1 MNLYLRLVLCL
12 LFTAVLVSAAI
23 LPAPLFRD
31 GVVLQ
36 RDKPLPVWGT
46 AEPGERVEVHFRSQ
60 TATAVAGADGRWQ
73 VTLQAESASAEPAE
87 LVMTARNTVV
97 VHDVLV
103 GDVWLCSGQSNM
115 EWKVAASADAERE
128 IAAAIDPLIRH
139 FKVPRT
145 PASTPQTDCGGQW
158 ESAAPDTVGEF
169 TAVGY
174 YFAREWR
181 KRTGVPV
188 GLVNSTWGGT
198 QIESWIGDAA
208 LRTDPSHEAV
218 AARWQQWLD
227 GHPAR
232 VERHQVALQ
241 KWRDEQAVAEKEGKP
256 FTRREPAV
264 PEGAGSRR
272 EPASL
277 YNGMI
282 HPLQPF
288 ALRGVL
294 WYQGEANGERG
305 AEYRTLFPTMIR
317 QWRAEF
323 GQGDLPFGFVQ
334 LANFERPV
342 DKSGQ
347 QWAFLREAQTAALA
361 LPATGMAVTIDI
373 GDPQNIHPK
382 NKQEVGRRLA
392 LWAGAHLLGEL
403 NAFTGPKFTGME
415 IEGAQLRL
423 RFSEGQGLRTA
434 GPVPTGF
441 EVAGANRRFVP
452 AMARIEGGTV
462 VLTATG
468 MQAPVAAR
476 YAWRNAPEAN
486 LCNADG
492 LPAAPFRTDNW

>member
-1 MNLYLRLVLCL
+1 MNLLLRSIPFL
-12 LFTAVLVSAAI
+12 LFTAVFVSAAI

-31 GVVLQ
+31 GAVFQ
-36 RDKPLPVWGT
+36 RDKPLVVWGT
-46 AEPGERVEVHFRSQ
+46 AEPGERVEVRFRMQ
-60 TATAVAGADGRWQ
+60 TATAVAGAEGLWQ
-73 VTLQAESASAEPAE
+73 VALHAEPASAEPAE
-87 LVMTARNTVV
+87 LVMTASNTVV
-97 VHDVLV
+97 VRDVLV

-128 IAAAIDPLIRH
+128 MAAANDPLIRH

-145 PASTPQTDCGGQW
+145 PASTPQTDCGGKW

-181 KRTGVPV
+181 RRVRVPV
-188 GLVNSTWGGT
+188 GLVNSSWGGT
-198 QIESWIGDAA
+198 QIESWMSDAA
-208 LRTDPSHEAV
+208 LQADPSYEAV
-218 AARWQQWLD
+218 AARWRQWLD

-232 VERHQVALQ
+232 VERHNAALRR
-241 KWRDEQAVAEKEGKP
+241 WREEKAAAEKEGKT
-256 FTRREPAV
+256 FARGEPSA

-277 YNGMI
+277 YHGMI

-305 AEYRTLFPTMIR
+305 AEYRSLFPSMIR
-317 QWRAEF
+317 QWRADF

-347 QWAFLREAQTAALA
+347 QWAFLREAQGAALG
-361 LPATGMAVTIDI
+361 LPATGMVVTIDI
-373 GDPQNIHPK
+373 GDLQSIHPK

-392 LWAGAHLLGEL
+392 LWAGVHLLGEQQ
-403 NAFTGPKFTGME
+403 AFSGPRFAGME

-423 RFSEGQGLRTA
+423 RFSEAQGLRSA
-434 GPVPTGF
+434 GPAPTGF
-441 EVAGANRRFVP
+441 EVAGTDRRFVS
-452 AMARIEGGTV
+452 AAARIEAGTV
-462 VLTATG
+462 VLTAPG
-468 MQAPVAAR
+468 VSAPVAAR

-486 LCNADG
+486 LYNADG